1 MSKRIHLMPAIGFCK
16 TFKHSHLSILQSRTT
31 LRLNYGAKTD
41 HMLDFE
47 LGLAPTVTGYMRG

>member
-47 LGLAPTVTGYMRG
+47 LGLAPTVT